1 MIAGFTLIHD
11 VTLADRRILEGG
23 NFYDYIWVGTK
34 HMLTGYDHLLF
45 LLGVVFFLTSF
56 KDIVRFIT
64 AFTIGHS
71 ITLIGATSIQF
82 GVNEFIIDAII
93 GLSVFYKG
101 FENLDLFKKWLGIVA
116 PNLLYMV
123 FLFGLIHGLGLSA
136 RLQGMTLVSE
146 LSFLKTIGFNLGVEF
161 GQILALIP
169 MVWLINFWRK
179 RSNFSALFKA
189 VNTYLLVAGIVLL
202 AIQLKHFFE
211 Q

>member
-1 MIAGFTLIHD
+1 
-11 VTLADRRILEGG
+11 
-23 NFYDYIWVGTK
+23 
-34 HMLTGYDHLLF
+34 
-45 LLGVVFFLTSF
+45 
-56 KDIVRFIT
+56 
-64 AFTIGHS
+64 
-71 ITLIGATSIQF
+71 
-82 GVNEFIIDAII
+82 
-93 GLSVFYKG
+93 
-101 FENLDLFKKWLGIVA
+101 
-116 PNLLYMV
+116 MV